1 MPAWMEDA
9 PLPALVEPAP
19 EGAPEVMPAGRQTIR
34 RPWGDVLALVAML
47 PAGAG
52 LIRVSGGSW
61 KGGAHKD
68 KRPRTPGKTPIT
80 KAWQY
85 NPETLPAIEEH
96 YSRKAGNVGLLGGVA
111 RVVIVDADGKTP
123 TTTRAA
129 VLAALPALADTVEIY
144 RPDAPERAKWL
155 VQVAAGDPLP
165 ANTKWD
171 GLEVITQG
179 AQAVI
184 AGDHQT
190 GAPILWRGGQLATVN
205 FDDLAHLARVT
216 VGGQLATEGAQ
227 PSRHSPAQATAA
239 ANLSTGQ
246 AAIGRL
252 LQRLGIEHLGWKTD
266 AGGVK
271 AELESCPVAERHEAG
286 GRPHSHPGKAA
297 VGIDAAGRHWFA
309 CQSPRCRHAIAQL
322 APRDDAGIVSGW
334 RLLRKWAGD
343 DDGDGIAKRQAAK
356 AAVQL
361 QAAAVA
367 RVILSQDFAELVPI
381 RLQGDTGYRTG
392 ATDKDTAVAI
402 LANARRLSLTDFP
415 INQRLI
421 GDATGRAHTTVS
433 RTLPRLR
440 GWLLIPAGMPG
451 RWAIHPDWLRAAAE
465 LIEDAR
471 AKVAGTHHFTPPYDK
486 TLVHAGNFLE
496 AAQADALL
504 AAALYDFDSEPL
516 TRQSAQPAFVARVD
530 PLTEADILKRCAQ
543 ADAWRAARGGG
554 PGTLTDAL
562 RAAAIQRFEVHA
574 RAAIAP
580 AGAGLPLPS
589 NQQVMAKWEVTAG
602 GVPAAMAAWDRAKR
616 AAADAHRA
624 LQAAREAAAPV
635 AQVLPLEHAYKAAQ
649 GEERRLRPVLP
660 YTRGERLER
669 RLEAT
674 QSSLGKGPLV
684 VIQALTDAGGTAT
697 RQALIGWLHCKAPAL
712 SKHVKALKIV
722 QAVTCPDSHTVT
734 LCGDWLE
741 RIQAAQ
747 PMMPTALEPYQV
759 RQRHAQEQIAHTYE
773 LERTWGQEE
782 TAGTPIEERRGLSPE
797 TAEKRRAAAEKRR
810 AQAIEEIAAM
820 RVHMPAGGMNRRDDV
835 RLAADLCRRLEG
847 QSADVQTQA
856 RAAHAKAKE
865 RLEWLC
871 THTRAPEPPPEE
883 RRRVNLPSLAAEE
896 RRRVADE
903 AAAITDWAEVDG
915 RLLVEA
921 GGVWAYRPASPAL
934 LHALAYGE

>member
-184 AGDHQT
+184 AGDHQS

-205 FDDLAHLARVT
+205 FDDLAHLARVA
-216 VGGQLATEGAQ
+216 VGGLLATEGRA
-227 PSRHSPAQATAA
+227 STRSKTGTAGTA
-239 ANLSTGQ
+239 DLAPPEN
-246 AAIGRL
+246 AILRVMA
-252 LQRLGIEHLGWKTD
+252 RLGQQLGTAEQWTY
-266 AGGVK
+266 AGGQGK
-271 AELESCPVAERHEAG
+271 KWIIECPFNPADN
-286 GRPHSHPGKAA
+286 PHSADSAA
-297 VGIDAAGRHWFA
+297 MVGVRADGVIVATCHHAR
-309 CQSPRCRHAIAQL
+309 CQERIRTE
-322 APRDDAGIVSGW
+322 APKDDAGNRSGW
-334 RLLRKWAGD
+334 RFLRKLAGEEPTAE
-343 DDGDGIAKRQAAK
+343 DGIAQRQAAK
-356 AAVQL
+356 AKVQL

-367 RVILSQDFAELVPI
+367 RVILSQDFAELVPLG
-381 RLQGDTGYRTG
+381 LQSDTGYRTG
-392 ATDKDTAVAI
+392 ATDKDTVLAI
-402 LANARRLSLTDFP
+402 LANARRLSLTDFS

-421 GDATGRAHTTVS
+421 GDATGRAHTTVA
-433 RTLPRLR
+433 RMLKRLER
-440 GWLLIPAGMPG
+440 WLLIPAGMPG

-602 GVPAAMAAWDRAKR
+602 GVPAAMAAWDHAKR

-624 LQAAREAAAPV
+624 LRAAREAAAPV

-674 QSSLGKGPLV
+674 QSSLGKGPLL

-697 RQALIGWLHCKAPAL
+697 RQALIDWLHCKAPAL

-797 TAEKRRAAAEKRR
+797 AAEKRRAAAEKRR